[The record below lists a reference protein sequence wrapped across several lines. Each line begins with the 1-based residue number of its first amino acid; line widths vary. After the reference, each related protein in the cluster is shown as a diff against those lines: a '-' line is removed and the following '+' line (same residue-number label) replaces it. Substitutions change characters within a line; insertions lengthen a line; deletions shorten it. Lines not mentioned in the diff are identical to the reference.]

1 MLSLK
6 GTHFLENSMAE
17 NSTSVSLL
25 ERIRLGA
32 SDESWY
38 EFVTLYNSFI
48 ESWLLKQRVQPSDA
62 EDIRQEVLSVVLREI
77 RDFEH
82 NGRTGAFR
90 NWLRTIT
97 ANRLR
102 EFWRSRK
109 RQRNAAEADLEAL
122 ANMLDDATSE
132 ISRIWNNDHDRQML
146 EHLLLRITKQFKPE
160 SVNAF
165 RRVAIQQQP
174 IEEVSSELNLTI
186 NAIRI
191 AQSRIL
197 RALRKAGEGLID
209 M

>member
-1 MLSLK
+1 MP
-6 GTHFLENSMAE
+6 ENV
-17 NSTSVSLL
+17 TSVSLL

-38 EFVTLYNSFI
+38 EFVTIYNRFI
-48 ESWLLKQRVQPSDA
+48 ERWLLRQGVQPMDA

-77 RDFEH
+77 RKFEH

-90 NWLRTIT
+90 SWLRKIT
-97 ANRLR
+97 ANRVR

-109 RQRNAAEADLEAL
+109 RQRTAEEADLEHL
-122 ANMLDDATSE
+122 AEQLNDATSE
-132 ISRIWNNDHDRQML
+132 VSRIWNEQHDQQML
-146 EHLLLRITKQFKPE
+146 EHLLLRISKQFKPE

-165 RRVAIQQQP
+165 RLVAIEQQP
-174 IEEVSSELNLTI
+174 IEQVSEDLNLTI

-197 RALRKAGEGLID
+197 RALRKAGKGLLD
-209 M
+209 D

>member
-1 MLSLK
+1 
-6 GTHFLENSMAE
+6 MAE
-17 NSTSVSLL
+17 NVTSVSLL

-48 ESWLLKQRVQPSDA
+48 ERWLLKQRVQPSDA

-77 RDFEH
+77 RNFEH

-102 EFWRSRK
+102 EFWRSGK
-109 RQRNAAEADLEAL
+109 RQRNADDADLEAL
-122 ANMLDDATSE
+122 ASMLDDATSE
-132 ISRIWNNDHDRQML
+132 LSRIWNNDHDRQML
-146 EHLLLRITKQFKPE
+146 DHLLLRITKQFKPE
-160 SVNAF
+160 SVDAF